1 MNAEQMI
8 LLSQK
13 LVMLSLANDPA
24 DKNRLTKEIA
34 ALNAELTESAGS
46 NEKTVYCRLLKFT
59 DKEISKMP
67 KTFRKEFRVEGCT
80 AHVRKR
86 CDDRYRCSYEIRYRR
101 NGYNVTASATTL
113 EEAKQKFID
122 KLHQAD
128 KQDKITT
135 TTGER
140 APTMFNEFAFFW
152 FEQYHKR
159 KVTEQTYKKNLNRF
173 KHVIEPRFGN
183 TNLSDVTA
191 KNVQK
196 VLDDYSSQG
205 KEKTVREI
213 HSLFKQIF
221 EYAIRYRLIKYSPTD
236 IVFQDYSRGNVKHG
250 KALTFDEEKKL
261 LTESAGTPYQ
271 LMFAVGL
278 YTGLRPN
285 DYYTF
290 QIKGNM
296 IIAKNSKR
304 KNGEIS
310 FKRIPILKMLK
321 PYLEGVDEIRWHVAN
336 RIREKFTSI
345 LPNHKL
351 YDLRTTFYTRC
362 EMFGVAEAAKNEMV
376 GHSGG
381 VLRNTYTD
389 LPDDYLIKE
398 AEKLVW

>member
-13 LVMLSLANDPA
+13 LVMLSLANDQA
-24 DKNRLTKEIA
+24 DRERLTKEIA

-46 NEKTVYCRLLKFT
+46 NEKTVYCRPLKFT

-67 KTFRKEFRVEGCT
+67 KRFRKEFRVEGCT

-101 NGYNVTASATTL
+101 NGYNVTASARTL
-113 EEAKQKFID
+113 DEAKQRFIE
-122 KLHQAD
+122 KLHRAD
-128 KQDKITT
+128 KQDKATAASNSIP
-135 TTGER
+135 TG
-140 APTMFNEFAFFW
+140 FNDFAYFW

-159 KVTEQTYKKNLNRF
+159 KVTERTYKTNLNRF
-173 KHVIEPRFGN
+173 KHVIEPCFVNIR
-183 TNLSDVTA
+183 LSNITA
-191 KNVQK
+191 KDVQK
-196 VLDDYSSQG
+196 VLDDCNKQG
-205 KEKTVREI
+205 KGKTAREI

-221 EYAIRYRLIKYSPTD
+221 EFAKRYRLIRYNPTD
-236 IVFQDYSRGNVKHG
+236 IVFQDSKKSDVKHG
-250 KALTFDEEKKL
+250 KALTFAEEKKL
-261 LTESAGTPYQ
+261 LEESAGTPYQ
-271 LMFAVGL
+271 IMFAVGL

-285 DYYTF
+285 EYYTVKI
-290 QIKGNM
+290 QGNM

-304 KNGEIS
+304 KNGEIAY
-310 FKRIPILKMLK
+310 KRIPILKMLK
-321 PYLEGVDEIRWHVAN
+321 PYLNGVDEIRWFVAN
-336 RIREKFTSI
+336 RIREKFHSI

-389 LPDDYLIKE
+389 LPDEYLLQE

>member
-13 LVMLSLANDPA
+13 LVMLSLANDTA
-24 DKNRLTKEIA
+24 DKERLTKEIA
-34 ALNAELTESAGS
+34 ALNAELTGSAES
-46 NEKTVYCRLLKFT
+46 NEKTVYCRPLKFT

-67 KTFRKEFRVEGCT
+67 KTFRKEFRVEGVT

-101 NGYNVTASATTL
+101 NGYNITASATTL
-113 EEAKQKFID
+113 EEAKQRFID

-128 KQDKITT
+128 KQEKTST
-135 TTGER
+135 VVSER
-140 APTMFNEFAFFW
+140 APTMFNDFAFFW

-159 KVTEQTYKKNLNRF
+159 KVTERTYKTNLNRF
-173 KHVIEPRFGN
+173 KCVIEKRFIN
-183 TNLSDVTA
+183 TKISDITA
-191 KNVQK
+191 KDIQK
-196 VLDDYSSQG
+196 VLDDCNNQG
-205 KEKTVREI
+205 KEKTAREI

-221 EYAIRYRLIKYSPTD
+221 EYAIRYRLIRYSPID
-236 IVFQDYSRGNVKHG
+236 IVFQNHNKSTVKHG
-250 KALTFDEEKKL
+250 KALSFDEEKIL
-261 LTESAGTPYQ
+261 LKESAGTPYQ

-285 DYYTF
+285 EYYSVKI
-290 QIKGNM
+290 QGNM
-296 IIAKNSKR
+296 IVAKNSKR
-304 KNGEIS
+304 KNGEIA

-321 PYLEGVDEIRWHVAN
+321 PYLDGVGEIRWYVAN
-336 RIREKFTSI
+336 RIREKFHSI

-389 LPDDYLIKE
+389 LPDEYLIKE